1 MKTPLQFYFDFS
13 SPYGY
18 FGALHIDQL
27 AAKYGREVEWHPI
40 LLGIIFKT
48 TETRAL
54 VDLPVKGPYARHDLV
69 RTARFHHIDFRIP
82 THFPIATHQAARAM
96 LWIQN
101 KHGKDLAK
109 QFAKKIFTSFFVDDV
124 NVSEVDAVLKIAAQL
139 GVNPDELATGITLPE
154 IKDQLKVEVDT
165 ALAQGV
171 FGAPFVVVDGEQF
184 WGFDRFYQIEALL
197 KDGKI

>member
-1 MKTPLQFYFDFS
+1 MKTPVQFYFDFS

-18 FGALHIDQL
+18 FGALRIDEL

-48 TETRAL
+48 TQTSAL
-54 VDLPVKGPYARHDLV
+54 LNLPLKGPYSRHDLV
-69 RTARFHHIDFRIP
+69 RTAKFHQIDFRLP
-82 THFPIATHQAARAM
+82 TIFPVATHQAARAM

-101 KHGKDLAK
+101 QHGKDAAK
-109 QFAKKIFTSFFVDDV
+109 RFAKKVFQSFFVDDV
-124 NVSEVDAVLKIAAQL
+124 NISEVDAVLTIGAQC
-139 GVNPDELATGITLPE
+139 GIDAQKLATGITLTE
-154 IKDQLKVEVDT
+154 IKDQLKAEVDA
-165 ALAQGV
+165 ALEQGI